1 MGCPIK
7 GFFEGALWQPGAN
20 KYDKVWSA
28 SSLDHSNDPVLG
40 LFNLISICRIGGGAI
55 MMLRPNDAEGEDYKG
70 LHQWNLD
77 NIFDGELI
85 LHQLGRRFSMMPLL
99 RPQGDLV
106 VQNVAASERD
116 KAKLIVKFK
125 KRRMPIFLR
134 L

>member
-1 MGCPIK
+1 
-7 GFFEGALWQPGAN
+7 
-20 KYDKVWSA
+20 
-28 SSLDHSNDPVLG
+28 
-40 LFNLISICRIGGGAI
+40 